1 MSQDQDTRQ
10 DGPDAPDLDD
20 GIDIDPL
27 GDADDLSQ
35 NQAKKNFAKVGSAR
49 PTTLL
54 YTYGPGAIIDL
65 PHFTVMPTGLDDWER
80 IWRRRAADPVIVHA
94 PRLLETVQLMLGHQV
109 GELRRFPWQPPRP
122 GARRDGDDLGVPARV
137 FPQWMRCTGCDL
149 LAPLS
154 RFVNG
159 YHNTHPFRPDQA
171 VFEHIDCPGRPR
183 RAGAAQGRKGAH
195 APARRRGRRRSPCV
209 PARYLLVCP
218 SGHLDEFPYDWWVH
232 EGAHCTKAAH
242 PELAMSD
249 TSQRGATAFI
259 SCRAC
264 GARRG
269 MSQAQGE
276 EGRQRL
282 PRCRGRHP
290 HLGIFAEGGCQA
302 EPRVML
308 VGASNLW
315 FAATQSIIDMPRLD
329 PAEVKRDRVEVLRR
343 GVGSWREKIGTD
355 TDILRMRLEM
365 AGSQAAA
372 LCDLSDPELLELLSA
387 LDVPGESDDDRLKR
401 RESWDPVDL
410 LVPEWNYLLTEPPGD
425 HHEDRDSGL
434 VISPRGLGEDVPAGV
449 SRVLAVDR
457 LRKVNAVLGFT
468 RVDDYDR
475 VDDSEARLVPLA
487 RSGRPT
493 WVPAT
498 EDRGEGIFIQLD
510 EAAVARWEARV
521 LNSEVWAKHRA
532 AHRRNFERRFSETAK
547 QVSPDERLA
556 PPRYWLIH
564 TLAHALI
571 RQMAMS
577 SGYGAASI
585 SERLYAWRATE
596 QREAAAG
603 MLLTTTASDSDGTL
617 GGLVSLSEPG
627 RLAGILDQALRAMT
641 RCSSD
646 PVCARRVPEEPED
659 FLHGAACHCCTMVS
673 ETSCERANRFL
684 DRRFV
689 IPLPDTDGGTG
700 AGAGSNRDL
709 AFFSDYRGM

>member
-183 RAGAAQGRKGAH
+183 RAGADQGRKGAH

-689 IPLPDTDGGTG
+689 VPLPDTD
-700 AGAGSNRDL
+700 AGSGLGSTSDL
-709 AFFSDYRGM
+709 AFFPGFRTV

>member
-1 MSQDQDTRQ
+1 MSQDQDIDQ
-10 DGPDAPDLDD
+10 DGAGGAKLDD
-20 GIDIDPL
+20 GIGVDPL

-35 NQAKKNFAKVGSAR
+35 NQAKKNYAKVGSAR

-80 IWRRRAADPVIVHA
+80 IWLRRAADPVTVHA

-109 GELRRFPWQPPRP
+109 SELRRFPWQSPRP

-171 VFEHIDCPGRPR
+171 VFEHIDCPGRPA
-183 RAGAAQGRKGAH
+183 RAAAAQGRRGAKGA
-195 APARRRGRRRSPCV
+195 ARRRGGRRSPCV
-209 PARYLLVCP
+209 PARYLIVCP

-232 EGAHCTKAAH
+232 EGAHCPKAAH

-269 MSQAQGE
+269 MSQALGE

-290 HLGIFAEGGCQA
+290 NLGIFAEGGCQA

-329 PAEVKRDRVEVLRR
+329 PEEQKRDR
-343 GVGSWREKIGTD
+343 
-355 TDILRMRLEM
+355 
-365 AGSQAAA
+365 
-372 LCDLSDPELLELLSA
+372 LSA
-387 LDVPGESDDDRLKR
+387 LGRAVGEDLESVGENLPFVRMLLKRGDADAVRLRDLDDGELIELLRTLALPAESDDDRLKR

-434 VISPRGLGEDVPAGV
+434 VISPRSLGDVPAGV

-475 VDDSEARLVPLA
+475 VDDSEARLVSLV
-487 RSGRPT
+487 RSGRPA

-510 EAAVARWEARV
+510 EDAVTRWEASV
-521 LNSEVWAKHRA
+521 LASDVWAAHRS

-556 PPRYWLIH
+556 PPRYWLVH

-596 QREAAAG
+596 QRAAAAG

-617 GGLVSLSEPG
+617 GGLVSLSEPN
-627 RLAGILDQALRAMT
+627 RLADILHQALHAMT

-646 PVCARRVPEEPED
+646 PVCARRVPKEPED

-689 IPLPDTDGGTG
+689 IPLPDTDGRTG
-700 AGAGSNRDL
+700 AGTGSNQDL
-709 AFFSDYRGM
+709 AFFSDYRGR

>member
-1 MSQDQDTRQ
+1 
-10 DGPDAPDLDD
+10 
-20 GIDIDPL
+20 
-27 GDADDLSQ
+27 
-35 NQAKKNFAKVGSAR
+35 
-49 PTTLL
+49 
-54 YTYGPGAIIDL
+54 
-65 PHFTVMPTGLDDWER
+65 
-80 IWRRRAADPVIVHA
+80 
-94 PRLLETVQLMLGHQV
+94 
-109 GELRRFPWQPPRP
+109 
-122 GARRDGDDLGVPARV
+122 
-137 FPQWMRCTGCDL
+137 
-149 LAPLS
+149 
-154 RFVNG
+154 
-159 YHNTHPFRPDQA
+159 
-171 VFEHIDCPGRPR
+171 
-183 RAGAAQGRKGAH
+183 
-195 APARRRGRRRSPCV
+195 
-209 PARYLLVCP
+209 
-218 SGHLDEFPYDWWVH
+218 
-232 EGAHCTKAAH
+232 
-242 PELAMSD
+242 
-249 TSQRGATAFI
+249 
-259 SCRAC
+259 
-264 GARRG
+264 
-269 MSQAQGE
+269 MSQALGE

-290 HLGIFAEGGCQA
+290 HLGNFTGGGCQA

-329 PAEVKRDRVEVLRR
+329 PAEQQRDRLTALGRALGDDLELVGENLPLVRMLLKRGDADAVRLR
-343 GVGSWREKIGTD
+343 
-355 TDILRMRLEM
+355 
-365 AGSQAAA
+365 
-372 LCDLSDPELLELLSA
+372 DLDDDELTELLRTLA
-387 LDVPGESDDDRLKR
+387 LPAESDDDRLKR

-425 HHEDRDSGL
+425 HHEDGDSGL
-434 VISPRGLGEDVPAGV
+434 VISPRSLGDVPAGV
-449 SRVLAVDR
+449 SRVLAVNR
-457 LRKVNAVLGFT
+457 LRKVNAILGFT

-475 VDDSEARLVPLA
+475 VDDSEARLVSLA
-487 RSGRPT
+487 CSGRPT

-521 LNSEVWAKHRA
+521 LASPVWDSHRA

-547 QVSPDERLA
+547 QINPDERLA

-627 RLAGILDQALRAMT
+627 RLADILGQALRAMT

-646 PVCARRVPEEPED
+646 PVCARRIPQDPED

-689 IPLPDTDGGTG
+689 IPLPEVNGGPGAGTG
-700 AGAGSNRDL
+700 SSYDL
-709 AFFSDYRGM
+709 AFFSGYRSV